1 MVLLLILVT
10 WFLIFIATREIIPF
24 KKRRFFFIG
33 AILVSSIAM
42 AISINQIIENF
53 TK

>member
-1 MVLLLILVT
+1 MVLLLILIT

-24 KKRRFFFIG
+24 NKRRFFFIG

-42 AISINQIIENF
+42 AISLNKIIDDF